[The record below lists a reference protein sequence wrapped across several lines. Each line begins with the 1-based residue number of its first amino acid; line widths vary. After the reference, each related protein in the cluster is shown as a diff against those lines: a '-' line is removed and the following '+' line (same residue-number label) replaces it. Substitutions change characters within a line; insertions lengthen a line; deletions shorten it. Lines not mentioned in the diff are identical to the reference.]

1 MEATL
6 NTSIVVTQDKLF
18 FNLLPIGYTVHATL
32 WADTEFEPII
42 HRQKRV
48 LTKRRAKNLAGA
60 MLVALEAMKKMEE
73 VFRESEQLPTVP

>member
-18 FNLLPIGYTVHATL
+18 FNLLPLGYTVHATL

-42 HRQKRV
+42 HRQKWVATR
-48 LTKRRAKNLAGA
+48 RRAKNLAGA
-60 MLVALEAMKKMEE
+60 MFVALEATKRLEE
-73 VFRESEQLPTVP
+73 AFREGEQLPTIP